1 MLIKFGMQNK
11 NMKSK
16 KGLVW
21 HEIGWWVIGLAI
33 LAMVIIS
40 VLLAKQRGVSLLE
53 ELKNLFRFGK

>member
-1 MLIKFGMQNK
+1 
-11 NMKSK
+11 MKSK